1 MISAATTAAHVAATW
16 VRSGDEAGTHADVT
30 GEDVGLAVDRGPEGE
45 PSDGLDCPIYGQ
57 NDEDFL
63 EAFSFW
69 VEGVLQTGFAILG
82 IVGNIVASL
91 IISRREMRNSFNLML
106 VSLACFDSTYLF
118 GSILES
124 FRKDF
129 DLQSDTHVVLFP
141 YLLYPLNQM
150 AISASIFM
158 TVAIA
163 WERYIA
169 VHYPLDYNQAMN
181 DSNAI
186 RKRLVKYVG
195 PVLALAFIF
204 NIVKFFEAK
213 VVYAQVAATASD
225 AAKASADPAVGSFS
239 SSDGVDLLDVNSIRY
254 VPELHVAELRTHP
267 AYSAYHNWS
276 RLIVLGIVPFV
287 LLVFFNTKIYKDIRE
302 RRKRRLR

>member
-1 MISAATTAAHVAATW
+1 MK
-16 VRSGDEAGTHADVT
+16 DDQ
-30 GEDVGLAVDRGPEGE
+30 DD
-45 PSDGLDCPIYGQ
+45 LDCPVYTES
-57 NDEDFL
+57 DEMLL
-63 EAFSFW
+63 ENFSFW
-69 VEGVLQTGFAILG
+69 VEGVLQTTFAILG
-82 IVGNIVASL
+82 IIGNIVASL
-91 IISRREMRNSFNLML
+91 IITRKEMRNSFNLLL

-124 FRKDF
+124 FRKNF
-129 DLQSDTHVVLFP
+129 HMTSQAHIVLFP

-150 AISASIFM
+150 AISGSIFM

-181 DSNAI
+181 DSHAI
-186 RKRLVKYVG
+186 RRRLVKYVG
-195 PVLALAFIF
+195 PVFVLAFAF

-213 VVYAQVAATASD
+213 VGYRKVSLMGNNSTETEKEEEFIAELEVAD
-225 AAKASADPAVGSFS
+225 
-239 SSDGVDLLDVNSIRY
+239 
-254 VPELHVAELRTHP
+254 LRTHP

-276 RLIVLGIVPFV
+276 RLIVLGIIPVT
-287 LLVFFNTKIYKDIRE
+287 LLVFFNTKIYRDIEE

>member
-1 MISAATTAAHVAATW
+1 MNSTSENLSVE
-16 VRSGDEAGTHADVT
+16 V
-30 GEDVGLAVDRGPEGE
+30 
-45 PSDGLDCPIYGQ
+45 LDCPVYEKS
-57 NDEDFL
+57 DELFL
-63 EAFSFW
+63 ETFAFW
-69 VEGVLQTGFAILG
+69 VEGVLQTVFAILG
-82 IVGNIVASL
+82 ILGNIIASL
-91 IISRREMRNSFNLML
+91 IITRKEMRNSFNLLL

-124 FRKDF
+124 FRKNF
-129 DLQSDTHVVLFP
+129 HLTSETHIVLFP

-150 AISASIFM
+150 AISGSIFM

-195 PVLALAFIF
+195 PVFVLAVLF
-204 NIVKFFEAK
+204 NVVKFFEAK
-213 VVYAQVAATASD
+213 IIYTAVIQNHSGELILPSLGNSSNVTVANTTWTS
-225 AAKASADPAVGSFS
+225 
-239 SSDGVDLLDVNSIRY
+239 VDY
-254 VPELHVAELRTHP
+254 VAELHVAELRTHP

-276 RLIVLGIVPFV
+276 RLIILGIIPFV
-287 LLVFFNTKIYKDIRE
+287 LLVFFNTKIYRDISE